1 MKFFRVVRLPSF
13 VLVYVPWVLGIFVC
27 LLLFNGALNNAGNS
41 LNHLASTC
49 NLRLLDS
56 VRTWTELGFWQ
67 LGGLMSFRDSLMPL
81 PPPNDL
87 YSSQSTLYVVPH
99 FIAYQ
104 LGGMPAFWQ
113 MIRASGYAAA
123 FGMFV
128 GVAILAWLIVE
139 ERLEKVRAPKFLLAF
154 VLFASFAVTFP
165 NEGIW
170 GGLWNSDDR
179 ALSAVL
185 VALASA
191 SLALAIRLR
200 RHVFEC
206 LSAVF
211 LVIAAIGCPR
221 MGFMCLLTVLVG
233 RYGLS
238 RKESSNR
245 SIYSWPMAIS
255 LMAATALHYIRV
267 GLVDLTGRY
276 VLSGSSMLNR
286 FGLSHK
292 VKGKGQSDLD
302 YDSILQAFGFA
313 WRQSE
318 LAINHLSLSIHLEHL
333 FLYLLAALGLIGM
346 FLQLCRV
353 QSRYLGAVVL
363 VTAPPLIWGVL
374 INQSVA
380 EHPDIH
386 AITWT
391 LPVALGLVM
400 VVVRSVEIV
409 RARFD
414 LFWSITIG
422 AWASYWL
429 FLWQINTSYALTQL
443 FVFHTPS
450 EWS

>member
-1 MKFFRVVRLPSF
+1 MKFIRAVRVPSPA
-13 VLVYVPWVLGIFVC
+13 LVYVPWVLGILVC

-41 LNHLASTC
+41 LNHLTSTC

-67 LGGLMSFRDSLMPL
+67 LGGLMSFRDSLTPL

-87 YSSQSTLYVVPH
+87 YSSQSTLYIIPH
-99 FIAYQ
+99 FVAYQ
-104 LGGMPAFWQ
+104 LGGIPAFWQ
-113 MIRASGYAAA
+113 MIRASGYVAA

-128 GVAILAWLIVE
+128 GVAALAWLIVA
-139 ERLEKVRAPKFLLAF
+139 ERLEKVRAPMFLLGF

-191 SLALAIRLR
+191 SLALGIRLR
-200 RHVFEC
+200 RHVFEW
-206 LSAVF
+206 LSAIF

-221 MGFMCLLTVLVG
+221 MGFMSLLTVLVG
-233 RYGLS
+233 RYSLS
-238 RKESSNR
+238 REESSNL
-245 SIYSWPMAIS
+245 SIYSWPMALS
-255 LMAATALHYIRV
+255 LMGATALHYIRV

-286 FGLSHK
+286 FGLNHK
-292 VKGKGQSDLD
+292 ITGKGQSDLD
-302 YDSILQAFGFA
+302 YDSIWQAFGFA

-318 LAINHLSLSIHLEHL
+318 LAIDQLSLLIQFEHLS
-333 FLYLLAALGLIGM
+333 LYLLAALGLIGL
-346 FLQLCRV
+346 FFQLCRL

-363 VTAPPLIWGVL
+363 TTAPPLIWGIL

-386 AITWT
+386 AITWVV
-391 LPVALGLVM
+391 PSALGLVM
-400 VVVRSVEIV
+400 VIVRSVEVV
-409 RARFD
+409 RVRFD

-429 FLWQINTSYALTQL
+429 FLWQVQYFLRAYPALRI
-443 FVFHTPS
+443 PYPR
-450 EWS
+450 

>member
-49 NLRLLDS
+49 NLRLLHS

-67 LGGLMSFRDSLMPL
+67 LGGLMSFRDSLTPL

-87 YSSQSTLYVVPH
+87 YSSQSTLYIIPH
-99 FIAYQ
+99 FVAYQ
-104 LGGMPAFWQ
+104 LGGIPAFWQ
-113 MIRASGYAAA
+113 MIRASGYVAA

-128 GVAILAWLIVE
+128 GVAVLAWLIVE
-139 ERLEKVRAPKFLLAF
+139 ERLEKVRAPKFLLGF

-165 NEGIW
+165 NEGVW

-191 SLALAIRLR
+191 SLALGIRLR
-200 RHVFEC
+200 RHVFEW
-206 LSAVF
+206 LSAIF

-221 MGFMCLLTVLVG
+221 MGFMCLLTVLLG
-233 RYGLS
+233 RYSLS

-255 LMAATALHYIRV
+255 LMVATALHYIRV

-286 FGLSHK
+286 FGLNHK
-292 VKGKGQSDLD
+292 ITGKGQSDLD
-302 YDSILQAFGFA
+302 YDSIWQAFGFA

-318 LAINHLSLSIHLEHL
+318 LVIDQLSLSIHLEHL
-333 FLYLLAALGLIGM
+333 FLYLLAALGLIGL
-346 FLQLCRV
+346 FFQLCRI

-363 VTAPPLIWGVL
+363 TTAPPLIWGVL

-386 AITWT
+386 AIAWAV
-391 LPVALGLVM
+391 PFALGLVM
-400 VVVRSVEIV
+400 VVVRSVEVV
-409 RARFD
+409 RVRFG

-429 FLWQINTSYALTQL
+429 FLWQVQYFLRAYPALRI
-443 FVFHTPS
+443 PYPR
-450 EWS
+450 